1 MLLSPGTVL
10 SGRYEIL
17 EKIGSGGM
25 AVVYRGRDRKLDRY
39 VTVKVLREEFV
50 GDEEFIERFR
60 SEACSVARLSHPNIV
75 RAYDVGEDGDINY
88 IVNEYIHGDTL
99 KKAIKEKAPFD
110 SRSTINVAIQIAS
123 ALSQAHKAHIVH
135 RDIKPQNILVGT
147 DGVVKVTDFGIA
159 RAATASTMTTTA
171 NAAGS
176 VHYFSPEQAR
186 GGYVD
191 EKSDIYSLGITM
203 FEMITGVLPFQG
215 NNSVSIA
222 LMHINDELPD
232 IRQYNPNCTRSLEGI
247 IRKATMKKADE
258 RYASIDLLLA
268 DLIRARA
275 ELNGS
280 AKEEKSAEK
289 KAAAV
294 GAVAAGAAGMRMSR
308 RAEAAARL
316 REAQEKT
323 EMEKAAQA
331 AVETPQETKPADPKE
346 LEYIRSHAERPH
358 AERAHAE
365 HSHAERAHA
374 EHSHAEHAHAEGH
387 HASHR
392 HAAENASEPL
402 DDFAQENPVE
412 EDAHTPLAGLEKYG
426 KKLKMK
432 HISKEDD
439 YENEYVKSEPV
450 KASRRPGKIRRNP
463 RTEGDFDN
471 EHDRK
476 AERKVVIAA
485 VITALVLIG
494 VISVVGIKFMG
505 GGFGGFIS
513 SDKNIETPLFL
524 GMDYDEAVKEAEKM
538 GITLVQEGEDYGS
551 CYDTGCIIYQS
562 VNEGTMIGEGT
573 KIGVKVSLGLTEEEM
588 PNVVGKSENAAI
600 EAITR
605 LVGDVAEIRYV
616 HDADAKP
623 SEVVKQE
630 PEAGASITAKSRI
643 ILTISKGD
651 EDTNVTVPNVVND
664 TLEDAKASLTAVGL
678 TVGNVS
684 YAASDKVAEGK
695 VITQTV
701 AANKSVPSGSVV
713 NLVVSSGADTQENEN
728 NKPSSNTQTQGT
740 KYFTINAPSGSE
752 GSVYVRV
759 VKEDADGVYP
769 VVDTY
774 RDASEFPY
782 SVSVTGKG
790 SGTVTCYIDNVQQW
804 SQSVNFSG

>member
-1 MLLSPGTVL
+1 MLLNPGTVL

-75 RAYDVGEDGDINY
+75 RAYDVGEDGDIKY

-280 AKEEKSAEK
+280 AKEEKP
-289 KAAAV
+289 
-294 GAVAAGAAGMRMSR
+294 
-308 RAEAAARL
+308 
-316 REAQEKT
+316 
-323 EMEKAAQA
+323 AQA

-358 AERAHAE
+358 AE
-365 HSHAERAHA
+365 HSY
-374 EHSHAEHAHAEGH
+374 AEHAHAEGH

-392 HAAENASEPL
+392 HAAENAAEPL

-412 EDAHTPLAGLEKYG
+412 EEAHTPLAGLEKYG

-538 GITLVQEGEDYGS
+538 GITLVQEGEDYS
-551 CYDTGCIIYQS
+551 SFYDTGCIIYQS

-623 SEVVKQE
+623 SEVIKQE

>member
-1 MLLSPGTVL
+1 MLLNPGTVL

-75 RAYDVGEDGDINY
+75 RAYDVGEDGDIKY

-280 AKEEKSAEK
+280 AKEEKPAEK

-294 GAVAAGAAGMRMSR
+294 GAAAAGAAGVRMSR

-365 HSHAERAHA
+365 HSYAEHAHA
-374 EHSHAEHAHAEGH
+374 EHRHAEHAHAEGH
-387 HASHR
+387 HASYR
-392 HAAENASEPL
+392 HAAENAAEPL

-538 GITLVQEGEDYGS
+538 GITLVQEGEDYS
-551 CYDTGCIIYQS
+551 SFYDTGCIIYQS

-623 SEVVKQE
+623 SEVIKQE

-643 ILTISKGD
+643 
-651 EDTNVTVPNVVND
+651 TNVTVPNVVND

>member
-1 MLLSPGTVL
+1 MLLNPGTVL

-39 VTVKVLREEFV
+39 VTIKVLREEFI

-222 LMHINDELPD
+222 LKHINDELPD

-280 AKEEKSAEK
+280 AKEEKPAEK
-289 KAAAV
+289 KNAATAVGAAAAGAAV
-294 GAVAAGAAGMRMSR
+294 GAAGVRMSR

-316 REAQEKT
+316 REAQEKMET
-323 EMEKAAQA
+323 EKAAQA

-346 LEYIRSHAERPH
+346 LEYIRSHTERP
-358 AERAHAE
+358 
-365 HSHAERAHA
+365 HA
-374 EHSHAEHAHAEGH
+374 EHSHAEHVDAH
-387 HASHR
+387 HASRR
-392 HAAENASEPL
+392 HAAELQEEMPA
-402 DDFAQENPVE
+402 DAVQENSE

-426 KKLKMK
+426 KKLKMT

-450 KASRRPGKIRRNP
+450 KTSRRPEKIRRNP

-538 GITLVQEGEDYGS
+538 GITLVQEGEDYS
-551 CYDTGCIIYQS
+551 SFYDTGCIIYQS

-623 SEVVKQE
+623 SEVIKQE
-630 PEAGASITAKSRI
+630 PEAGSSITAKSRI

-684 YAASDKVAEGK
+684 YAASDKVAEGR
-695 VITQTV
+695 VITQTI
-701 AANKSVPSGSVV
+701 AANKSVPSGSVI
-713 NLVVSSGADTQENEN
+713 NLVVSSGADTQENE

>member
-1 MLLSPGTVL
+1 
-10 SGRYEIL
+10 
-17 EKIGSGGM
+17 
-25 AVVYRGRDRKLDRY
+25 
-39 VTVKVLREEFV
+39 
-50 GDEEFIERFR
+50 
-60 SEACSVARLSHPNIV
+60 
-75 RAYDVGEDGDINY
+75 
-88 IVNEYIHGDTL
+88 
-99 KKAIKEKAPFD
+99 
-110 SRSTINVAIQIAS
+110 
-123 ALSQAHKAHIVH
+123 
-135 RDIKPQNILVGT
+135 
-147 DGVVKVTDFGIA
+147 
-159 RAATASTMTTTA
+159 
-171 NAAGS
+171 
-176 VHYFSPEQAR
+176 
-186 GGYVD
+186 
-191 EKSDIYSLGITM
+191 
-203 FEMITGVLPFQG
+203 
-215 NNSVSIA
+215 
-222 LMHINDELPD
+222 
-232 IRQYNPNCTRSLEGI
+232 
-247 IRKATMKKADE
+247 MK
-258 RYASIDLLLA
+258 
-268 DLIRARA
+268 
-275 ELNGS
+275 
-280 AKEEKSAEK
+280 
-289 KAAAV
+289 
-294 GAVAAGAAGMRMSR
+294 
-308 RAEAAARL
+308 
-316 REAQEKT
+316 
-323 EMEKAAQA
+323 
-331 AVETPQETKPADPKE
+331 
-346 LEYIRSHAERPH
+346 
-358 AERAHAE
+358 
-365 HSHAERAHA
+365 
-374 EHSHAEHAHAEGH
+374 
-387 HASHR
+387 
-392 HAAENASEPL
+392 
-402 DDFAQENPVE
+402 
-412 EDAHTPLAGLEKYG
+412 
-426 KKLKMK
+426 
-432 HISKEDD
+432 
-439 YENEYVKSEPV
+439 
-450 KASRRPGKIRRNP
+450 
-463 RTEGDFDN
+463 
-471 EHDRK
+471 
-476 AERKVVIAA
+476 
-485 VITALVLIG
+485 ITALVLIG

-513 SDKNIETPLFL
+513 SEKNIETPLFL

-538 GITLVQEGEDYGS
+538 GITLVQEGEDYS
-551 CYDTGCIIYQS
+551 SFYDTGCIIYQS

-623 SEVVKQE
+623 SEVIKQE

>member
-1 MLLSPGTVL
+1 MLLNPGTVL

-39 VTVKVLREEFV
+39 VTVKVLREEFI

-222 LMHINDELPD
+222 LKHINDELPD

-280 AKEEKSAEK
+280 AKEEKPAEK
-289 KAAAV
+289 KNAATAVGAAAAGAAV
-294 GAVAAGAAGMRMSR
+294 GAAGVRMSR

-316 REAQEKT
+316 REAQEKMET
-323 EMEKAAQA
+323 EKAAQA

-358 AERAHAE
+358 TER
-365 HSHAERAHA
+365 SHA
-374 EHSHAEHAHAEGH
+374 EHSHAEHVDAH
-387 HASHR
+387 HASRR
-392 HAAENASEPL
+392 HAAELQEELPA
-402 DDFAQENPVE
+402 DAAQENSE

-426 KKLKMK
+426 KKLKMT

-450 KASRRPGKIRRNP
+450 KTSRRPEKIRRNP

-538 GITLVQEGEDYGS
+538 GITLVQEGEDYS
-551 CYDTGCIIYQS
+551 SFYDTGCIIYQS

-623 SEVVKQE
+623 SEVIKQE
-630 PEAGASITAKSRI
+630 PEAGSSITAKSRI

-664 TLEDAKASLTAVGL
+664 TLEDAKASLTALGL

-684 YAASDKVAEGK
+684 YAASDKIAEGK
-695 VITQTV
+695 VITQTI
-701 AANKSVPSGSVV
+701 AANKSVPSGSVI
-713 NLVVSSGADTQENEN
+713 NLVVSSGADTQENE

>member
-1 MLLSPGTVL
+1 M
-10 SGRYEIL
+10 
-17 EKIGSGGM
+17 
-25 AVVYRGRDRKLDRY
+25 
-39 VTVKVLREEFV
+39 
-50 GDEEFIERFR
+50 
-60 SEACSVARLSHPNIV
+60 
-75 RAYDVGEDGDINY
+75 
-88 IVNEYIHGDTL
+88 
-99 KKAIKEKAPFD
+99 
-110 SRSTINVAIQIAS
+110 
-123 ALSQAHKAHIVH
+123 
-135 RDIKPQNILVGT
+135 
-147 DGVVKVTDFGIA
+147 VKVTDFGIA

-280 AKEEKSAEK
+280 AKEEKPAEK

-294 GAVAAGAAGMRMSR
+294 GAAAAGAAGVRMSR

-365 HSHAERAHA
+365 HSY
-374 EHSHAEHAHAEGH
+374 AEHAHAEGH

-392 HAAENASEPL
+392 HAAENAAEPL

-412 EDAHTPLAGLEKYG
+412 EEAHTPLAGLEKYG

-463 RTEGDFDN
+463 RTG
-471 EHDRK
+471 
-476 AERKVVIAA
+476 
-485 VITALVLIG
+485 LSLIH
-494 VISVVGIKFMG
+494 I
-505 GGFGGFIS
+505 
-513 SDKNIETPLFL
+513 
-524 GMDYDEAVKEAEKM
+524 
-538 GITLVQEGEDYGS
+538 
-551 CYDTGCIIYQS
+551 
-562 VNEGTMIGEGT
+562 
-573 KIGVKVSLGLTEEEM
+573 
-588 PNVVGKSENAAI
+588 
-600 EAITR
+600 
-605 LVGDVAEIRYV
+605 
-616 HDADAKP
+616 
-623 SEVVKQE
+623 
-630 PEAGASITAKSRI
+630 
-643 ILTISKGD
+643 
-651 EDTNVTVPNVVND
+651 
-664 TLEDAKASLTAVGL
+664 
-678 TVGNVS
+678 
-684 YAASDKVAEGK
+684 
-695 VITQTV
+695 
-701 AANKSVPSGSVV
+701 
-713 NLVVSSGADTQENEN
+713 
-728 NKPSSNTQTQGT
+728 
-740 KYFTINAPSGSE
+740 
-752 GSVYVRV
+752 
-759 VKEDADGVYP
+759 
-769 VVDTY
+769 
-774 RDASEFPY
+774 
-782 SVSVTGKG
+782 
-790 SGTVTCYIDNVQQW
+790 
-804 SQSVNFSG
+804 